1 MMGSTRVL
9 YVSLFFAIFSL
20 NPSILVQETVKE
32 TNRKSRDETRYMDWP
47 LAKETS
53 LERRENLPS
62 RKQNNYIVTN
72 EPNLSW
78 RKQFVWYYTQP
89 SEETDIYNNDKIGLP
104 SAGLHS

>member
-9 YVSLFFAIFSL
+9 YVSFFFAIFSL
-20 NPSILVQETVKE
+20 NPSTLMQQTIKE
-32 TNRKSRDETRYMDWP
+32 TNRKSPDETGYMNWP

-62 RKQNNYIVTN
+62 HKQGNYIVIN

-78 RKQFVWYYTQP
+78 RKKFVWYYAQP
-89 SEETDIYNNDKIGLP
+89 FEEATVMIKLGLP